1 MLLAPLNSAAL
12 VGPFNN
18 HELGP
23 ILVMDKMESLRQY
36 LDRCKKGLQL
46 PKQLS
51 VCLAI
56 CEGLAFLLQQTQP
69 VVHRDLSDKNVM
81 FSFEGVAKIGD
92 FGQSKLKDLY
102 LTSCQPGMIPFMPPE
117 AILVDGGFKVR
128 VYNSNYTL
136 EVAVASYSCMAVV

>member
-12 VGPFNN
+12 LGAFNN

-51 VCLAI
+51 VFLASS
-56 CEGLAFLLQQTQP
+56 EGLAFLHQQTPP
-69 VVHRDLSDKNVM
+69 VVHRDLNDKNVM

-92 FGQSKLKDLY
+92 FGHSKVKDLY

-117 AILVDGGFKVR
+117 VFLFHGGFEVR
-128 VYNSNYTL
+128 MYV
-136 EVAVASYSCMAVV
+136 